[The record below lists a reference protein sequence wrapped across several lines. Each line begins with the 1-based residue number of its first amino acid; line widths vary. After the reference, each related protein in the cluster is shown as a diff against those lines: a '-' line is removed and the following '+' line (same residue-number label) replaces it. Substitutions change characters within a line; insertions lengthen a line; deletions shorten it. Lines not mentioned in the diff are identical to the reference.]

1 MNKSCLI
8 DELSAHLFWDVDKNK
23 LHITE
28 NKKFIIQRVL
38 EYGLMNDWRWIQKNY
53 GLEEIVAV
61 AVKIRDLDERTC
73 SFISLLSK
81 IPENQFLC
89 STTRQSAPRHWNF

>member
-1 MNKSCLI
+1 MNRRSLI
-8 DELSAHLFWDVDKNK
+8 DDFSSHLFWDVDINK

-38 EYGLMNDWRWIQKNY
+38 EYGLINDWIWIKKTY
-53 GLEEIVAV
+53 GLKEIASV

-81 IPENQFLC
+81 IPENQFSC
-89 STTRQSAPRHWNF
+89 YSTRQSMPRHWNF